1 MGSPA
6 VPADEP
12 AIPVLRF
19 PPDGVLGRERVRQS
33 RDILS
38 VFFDAEP
45 AGSENDTEDVPEG
58 GGAGFVGSMTTYHLG
73 SLLMA
78 RIDGPPVT
86 LRRTSATIA
95 RSAAEHCLI
104 QVYLDGGCT
113 GTAGERAFAMRTGDV
128 GVLDLAQPLAVET
141 TAFSALTLV
150 IPRAG
155 LILPFKAP
163 EFLHGL
169 VLPAASAIGTLL
181 NDHVRSLHAQLPGL
195 SVKAAAAV
203 AGGAIGVIAAG
214 IGSALDACAPIDEPQ
229 GALLDR
235 IKNFIDRK
243 LDAADLGTDL
253 ICDAF
258 GLSRSTLYR
267 LFEPLGGVA
276 KHVRDRR
283 LARALHDLAAS
294 QPDRPRIA
302 DIAYHWGFGSEAAFS
317 RAFRA
322 AYGMTPGEARD
333 TAERM
338 RQSAPKDVG
347 AAERVLERW
356 MRSLTPGNLPS

>member
-1 MGSPA
+1 M
-6 VPADEP
+6 PADEP
-12 AIPVLRF
+12 AIPVLCF
-19 PPDGVLGRERVRQS
+19 PPDGVSGRERVRQW

-38 VFFDAEP
+38 VFFNAEP
-45 AGSENDTEDVPEG
+45 AGAEDGSEYGPEY
-58 GGAGFVGSMTTYHLG
+58 GGAGFAGSMTTYHLG

-78 RIDGPPVT
+78 RIDGPPVS
-86 LRRTSATIA
+86 LRRRSATIA
-95 RSAAEHCLI
+95 FGAVEHCL
-104 QVYLDGGCT
+104 VLVCLDGGCT
-113 GTAGERAFAMRTGDV
+113 GTAGERAFAMRAGDV
-128 GVLDLAQPLAVET
+128 GVLDLARPLAVET
-141 TAFSALTLV
+141 TAFRALTLV

-155 LILPFKAP
+155 LMPSIKAP
-163 EFLHGL
+163 ESLHGL

-214 IGSALDACAPIDEPQ
+214 IGSALDARGPIDEPQ
-229 GALLDR
+229 GALIDR
-235 IKNFIDRK
+235 IKSFIDRK

-283 LARALHDLAAS
+283 LARALHDLAAP

-338 RQSAPKDVG
+338 RQSAPKDG
-347 AAERVLERW
+347 AAERILERW
-356 MRSLTPGNLPS
+356 MRSLTSGGLPS

>member
-19 PPDGVLGRERVRQS
+19 PPDGVSGRERVRQW

-38 VFFDAEP
+38 VFFNAEP
-45 AGSENDTEDVPEG
+45 AGAEDGMEGAPEY
-58 GGAGFVGSMTTYHLG
+58 GGAGFAGSMTTYHLG

-78 RIDGPPVT
+78 RIDGPPVS

-95 RSAAEHCLI
+95 FGAVEHCL
-104 QVYLDGGCT
+104 VLVCLDGGCT
-113 GTAGERAFAMRTGDV
+113 GTAGERAFAMRAGDV
-128 GVLDLAQPLAVET
+128 GVLDLARPLAVET
-141 TAFSALTLV
+141 TAFRALTLV
-150 IPRAG
+150 IPRAC
-155 LILPFKAP
+155 LIPPIKAP
-163 EFLHGL
+163 ESLHGL

-214 IGSALDACAPIDEPQ
+214 IGSALDARSPIDEPQ

-235 IKNFIDRK
+235 IKSFIDRK

-283 LARALHDLAAS
+283 LARALHDLAAP

-338 RQSAPKDVG
+338 RQSAPKDDG

-356 MRSLTPGNLPS
+356 MRSLTTSGLPS